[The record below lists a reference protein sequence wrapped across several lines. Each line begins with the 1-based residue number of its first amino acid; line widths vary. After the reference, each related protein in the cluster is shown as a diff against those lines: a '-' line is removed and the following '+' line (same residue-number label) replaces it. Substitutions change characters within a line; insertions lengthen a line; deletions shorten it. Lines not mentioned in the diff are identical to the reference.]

1 MLKLNNNLQTF
12 ISFNMELLKKDS
24 HDIWLSRLE
33 SFNKHILHL
42 DLMCNEYYHY
52 DMFYKKFYNYSV
64 ENIEKLLFIDCFNLF
79 VHYFSSKNKQKLLD
93 LKNKFSN
100 ALSFL
105 LSIPGYYLLSKN
117 TIKEMQINIKNH
129 KMIILY
135 FLFLKE
141 MNILKFDLFLNVFN
155 EIKISD
161 NKIQMDKVDI
171 DIIFNRIKN
180 NFKNNLKNNGNIIV
194 AQNEL
199 NFVLLQFKPLL
210 KQYDYFNNNF

>member
-33 SFNKHILHL
+33 SFNNHILYL
-42 DLMCNEYYHY
+42 DLMCNEYYNY

-79 VHYFSSKNKQKLLD
+79 VHYSSSKNKQKLLD

-161 NKIQMDKVDI
+161 NIYV
-171 DIIFNRIKN
+171 IFNRI
-180 NFKNNLKNNGNIIV
+180 KNNLKNNGNIIV

-199 NFVLLQFKPLL
+199 NFVLLQLKSIL
-210 KQYDYFNNNF
+210 KQYEYFNNNF